1 MDVGIVIE
9 LFEKVGIPVL
19 TAAAAGY
26 GLWWLIRWITNTF
39 RQDVLTALKNLHQ
52 ELDEEIRDTRELSD
66 KKLAELTVMVVRLID
81 RVRILEKN
89 FIEHDET
96 MRAVYSLGGK
106 AKRKLTRHETI
117 EELKEQIKDAGEING
132 ISSNTIRYSACS
144 RNDNRS
150 RIFRRR

>member
-39 RQDVLTALKNLHQ
+39 RQDVLTALKNLHK

-96 MRAVYSLGGK
+96 LS
-106 AKRKLTRHETI
+106 HEHLLI
-117 EELKEQIKDAGEING
+117 RVELLLHGHVLLLVIHPSMQQL
-132 ISSNTIRYSACS
+132 
-144 RNDNRS
+144 
-150 RIFRRR
+150 

>member
-117 EELKEQIKDAGEING
+117 EELKEQIKDVGG
-132 ISSNTIRYSACS
+132 
-144 RNDNRS
+144 D
-150 RIFRRR
+150 

>member
-39 RQDVLTALKNLHQ
+39 RQDVLTALKNLHK

-66 KKLAELTVMVVRLID
+66 KKLAELTV
-81 RVRILEKN
+81 
-89 FIEHDET
+89 
-96 MRAVYSLGGK
+96 
-106 AKRKLTRHETI
+106 TI
-117 EELKEQIKDAGEING
+117 N
-132 ISSNTIRYSACS
+132 
-144 RNDNRS
+144 
-150 RIFRRR
+150 